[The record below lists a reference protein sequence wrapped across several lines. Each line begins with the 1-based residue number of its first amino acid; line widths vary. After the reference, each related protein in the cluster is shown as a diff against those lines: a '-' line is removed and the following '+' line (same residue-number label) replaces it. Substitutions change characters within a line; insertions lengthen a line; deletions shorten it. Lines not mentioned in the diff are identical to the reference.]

1 MTIKAILACDDY
13 GGVSKKGT
21 LPWPHNSTDLKW
33 FKENTAG
40 HVIVMGSTTWED
52 PGMPRPLPKRTNV
65 LATTRPA
72 EYLGA
77 DKYISGDLNKS
88 VMRLSEEYP
97 DLITWVIGGPNIIEQ
112 TLGVIDEFYLSRIPG
127 AYACDTFLPL
137 KKIESLF
144 ERTWL
149 EDHGAVTFEIWKKR
163 STNFKHIQQD
173 LTQLNGEGNRDR
185 GRYGEDESQ
194 NGVFV

>member
-1 MTIKAILACDDY
+1 MH
-13 GGVSKKGT
+13 T
-21 LPWPHNSTDLKW
+21 L
-33 FKENTAG
+33 
-40 HVIVMGSTTWED
+40 VIH
-52 PGMPRPLPKRTNV
+52 
-65 LATTRPA
+65 
-72 EYLGA
+72 
-77 DKYISGDLNKS
+77 
-88 VMRLSEEYP
+88 
-97 DLITWVIGGPNIIEQ
+97 
-112 TLGVIDEFYLSRIPG
+112 
-127 AYACDTFLPL
+127 LPL

-149 EDHGAVTFEIWKKR
+149 EDHGLVTFEIWKKR